1 MRRITVIHS
10 NPDPESFGR
19 ALSKV
24 YSDAARSAGYEVRD
38 IVLDDLTFDPILHH
52 GYRVIQPLE
61 PDLVRAQED
70 IKWAEHLVIEYP
82 TWWGSTPALLK
93 GFLDRTFLPGWA
105 FKYHDNGKSW
115 DRLLAGRSG
124 RLIVTM
130 DAPGFYDRLMYR
142 ASSRRAM
149 SHAVLRFCGV
159 KPFRVTTFA
168 GIKTSRQAKR
178 KAWLDQIR
186 ALGVAGG

>member
-1 MRRITVIHS
+1 MPRITVIHA

-19 ALSKV
+19 ALSTA
-24 YSDAARSAGYEVRD
+24 YADAARTAGHEVRD
-38 IVLDDLTFDPILHH
+38 IVLSNLTFDPVLHH

-61 PDLVRAQED
+61 PDLDWAQED
-70 IKWAEHLVIEYP
+70 IKWAEHLVFVYP

-93 GFLDRTFLPGWA
+93 GFLDRAFLPGWA
-105 FKYHDNGKSW
+105 FKYHDGGRSW
-115 DRLLAGRSG
+115 DRLLAGRSA

-142 ASSRRAM
+142 ASSRRSV

-159 KPFRVTTFA
+159 RPCRITTFA
-168 GIKTSRQAKR
+168 GVKTSKPARR
-178 KAWLDQIR
+178 EAWLGR
-186 ALGVAGG
+186 VRSLGAEGA

>member
-1 MRRITVIHS
+1 MSRITVIHA
-10 NPDPESFGR
+10 NPDPESLGR
-19 ALSKV
+19 ALSNA
-24 YSDAARSAGYEVRD
+24 YADSARSAGHEVRD
-38 IVLDDLTFDPILHH
+38 IVLSDLSFDPILHH

-61 PDLVRAQED
+61 PDLLRAQED
-70 IKWAEHLVIEYP
+70 IKWSEHLVFEYP

-93 GFLDRTFLPGWA
+93 GFLDRVFLPGWA

-115 DRLLAGRSG
+115 DRLLAGRSA

-159 KPFRVTTFA
+159 KPFRVTTFS
-168 GIKTSRQAKR
+168 GVKTSKAAKR
-178 KAWLDQIR
+178 EEWINQVR
-186 ALGVAGG
+186 SLGSEGR

>member
-1 MRRITVIHS
+1 MPRITVIHA

-19 ALSKV
+19 TLSMA
-24 YSDAARSAGYEVRD
+24 YSDAARTAGHEVRD
-38 IVLDDLTFDPILHH
+38 IVLSELAFDPILHH

-61 PDLVRAQED
+61 LDLLQAQQD
-70 IKWAEHLVIEYP
+70 IKWAEHLVFEYP

-93 GFLDRTFLPGWA
+93 GFLDRAFLPGWA
-105 FKYHDNGKSW
+105 FKYRDSGSFW
-115 DRLLAGRSG
+115 DKLLAGRSA

-130 DAPGFYDRLMYR
+130 DAPGFYDRLAYR

-159 KPFRVTTFA
+159 KPVRVTTFSSVKA
-168 GIKTSRQAKR
+168 STPAKR
-178 KAWLDQIR
+178 EAWLNQVR
-186 ALGVAGG
+186 VLGTQAR